1 MADNTQDIDDAD
13 EMIREDGEL
22 VVVTLANPLVTDP
35 DKPWEQTPGAPLSWP
50 DVPVCYLPDNSAAFR
65 AYMKGT
71 DVPMGA
77 ALAYMSAKIDFEP
90 TQEHVIN
97 SPSRGKLKIDS
108 FDKLAPASQT
118 IFYILRLVQ

>member
-1 MADNTQDIDDAD
+1 VADNSEDINDAD

-22 VVVTLANPLVTDP
+22 VTVTLETPVVTNPDR
-35 DKPWEQTPGAPLSWP
+35 PWEQTAGVPLTWE
-50 DVPVCYLPDNSAAFR
+50 DVPVCYIPDNSAAFR

-71 DVPMGA
+71 DIPSGA

-90 TQEHVIN
+90 TLEHVIN

-108 FDKLAPASQT
+108 FDKLAPGSQT
-118 IFYILRLVQ
+118 IMHILRLVQ